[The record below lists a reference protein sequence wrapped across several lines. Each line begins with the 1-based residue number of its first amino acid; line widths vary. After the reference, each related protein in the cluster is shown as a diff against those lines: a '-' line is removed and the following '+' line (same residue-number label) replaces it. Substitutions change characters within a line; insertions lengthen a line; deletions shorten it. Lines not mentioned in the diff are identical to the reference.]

1 MPYKLQENSKVP
13 AIIGSS
19 KEIVEIHSVIQKVA
33 KTDSTVL
40 ILGESGTGKEL
51 IAKAIHYSSER
62 ANKPF
67 VHVNCAAIPSAL
79 LESELFGHEK
89 GAFTGAFTS
98 RAGRFELA
106 NAGTV
111 FLDEIGDMPPA
122 LQVKILRVL
131 QERCFERI
139 GGHRTINVDV
149 RIIAATNSNLEAAVS
164 EGKFREDLY
173 YRLNVI
179 PITIPPL
186 RMRAG
191 DIPELCNHFL
201 EKYALKMGR
210 KRLNIT
216 KGAMEHLQHYHW
228 PGNVRELENLIER
241 LFVLKQ
247 DDIITPQDL
256 PEKIRNRGILDL
268 PEITGDD
275 TNPFVNGIDLNTA
288 VQEYEKRL
296 IMHALELHEGVQ
308 VRAAKYLNI
317 KRTTLI
323 EKMRRYG
330 IQTRCHNNDR

>member
-1 MPYKLQENSKVP
+1 
-13 AIIGSS
+13 
-19 KEIVEIHSVIQKVA
+19 
-33 KTDSTVL
+33 
-40 ILGESGTGKEL
+40 
-51 IAKAIHYSSER
+51 
-62 ANKPF
+62 
-67 VHVNCAAIPSAL
+67 
-79 LESELFGHEK
+79 
-89 GAFTGAFTS
+89 
-98 RAGRFELA
+98 
-106 NAGTV
+106 
-111 FLDEIGDMPPA
+111 
-122 LQVKILRVL
+122 
-131 QERCFERI
+131 
-139 GGHRTINVDV
+139 
-149 RIIAATNSNLEAAVS
+149 
-164 EGKFREDLY
+164 
-173 YRLNVI
+173 
-179 PITIPPL
+179 
-186 RMRAG
+186 
-191 DIPELCNHFL
+191 
-201 EKYALKMGR
+201 MGR